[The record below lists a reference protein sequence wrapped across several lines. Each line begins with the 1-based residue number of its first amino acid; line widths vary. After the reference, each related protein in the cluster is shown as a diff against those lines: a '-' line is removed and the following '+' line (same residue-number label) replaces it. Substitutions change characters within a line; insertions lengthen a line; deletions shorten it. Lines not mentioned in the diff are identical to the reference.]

1 MKLANL
7 LAGAVAGA
15 CLAVLPALAA
25 DLPAPTGPVILTV
38 SGAISNTNAGD
49 TAEMDLEMLRALES
63 RAFTTTTIWTDGP
76 QDFVGVPLNALMEAV
91 GAENVTINTTAIND
105 YAVQIPY
112 EDWSSPEGPM
122 LAYDRNGGPMSVR
135 DKGPLWVVYPYDAG
149 EEYRTEVIYSRSIW
163 QLDRIVVGD

>member
-63 RAFTTTTIWTDGP
+63 RAFTTTTIWTVSLID
-76 QDFVGVPLNALMEAV
+76 M
-91 GAENVTINTTAIND
+91 T
-105 YAVQIPY
+105 
-112 EDWSSPEGPM
+112 
-122 LAYDRNGGPMSVR
+122 R
-135 DKGPLWVVYPYDAG
+135 
-149 EEYRTEVIYSRSIW
+149 
-163 QLDRIVVGD
+163 